1 MAIELKEYVGAVAL
15 QTKAN
20 DNKVNLTEGYTQ
32 TYIDDESLMVDIEGI
47 HSIITRNDTLYTP
60 ECIKDSI
67 PYWTAPYERPVIMHH
82 NEKDGKIIG
91 RVKAANYIETSE
103 RSNTAAL
110 ELIANIGDEEG
121 KKGIKNG
128 TLATVSIGAIAH
140 DIRCSI
146 CGTNLVEEGMCEHD
160 KGEVYDNKRCYWI
173 VNKIE
178 PKEVSYVIVPS
189 DIYAHNTRVYEA
201 VKKNKNEVKESM
213 STNIFADLIEAHGL
227 NATESAEEKETK
239 VTETAEGTQVD
250 EEVKDGAK
258 VNKGE
263 EVKEPKSEE
272 AVTEESKEEEA
283 AKKEEEPKE
292 TEPKKQD
299 SNEGE
304 KEGEATT
311 EEKKEDEPKAEENNK
326 EAKESEEKEEDN
338 KALEEAKKEIAELKA
353 QVNALTAEKAKLLKQ
368 VESEKALKESAE
380 MELVTFRAERKKA
393 LVESV
398 KELRAKLNL
407 PEQDAAVLME
417 STEEALNLT
426 INSLNE
432 FVEVQNKTFAGI
444 TMVESPVA
452 VSEEKDNTSKE
463 KVKIENVKES
473 LEDSNSDLEQGLLS
487 ILERCF

>member
-1 MAIELKEYVGAVAL
+1 MAIELKEYVGAVAI
-15 QTKAN
+15 QTKSS
-20 DNKVNLTEGYTQ
+20 DSKINLTEGYTQ

-160 KGEVYDNKRCYWI
+160 KGEVYNNKRCYWI

-239 VTETAEGTQVD
+239 VTETTEGTQVD

-263 EVKEPKSEE
+263 E
-272 AVTEESKEEEA
+272 AVTEETKSEEE

-304 KEGEATT
+304 KEGEAQT
-311 EEKKEDEPKAEENNK
+311 EEKKEDELKAEESNE
-326 EAKESEEKEEDN
+326 EAKESEEKEED
-338 KALEEAKKEIAELKA
+338 KQALEEAKKEIAELKA
-353 QVNALTAEKAKLLKQ
+353 QVTALTAEKAKLLKQ

-417 STEEALNLT
+417 STDEALKMT

-463 KVKIENVKES
+463 KVKVENVKES
-473 LEDSNSDLEQGLLS
+473 LEDSNSDLEQGLLN